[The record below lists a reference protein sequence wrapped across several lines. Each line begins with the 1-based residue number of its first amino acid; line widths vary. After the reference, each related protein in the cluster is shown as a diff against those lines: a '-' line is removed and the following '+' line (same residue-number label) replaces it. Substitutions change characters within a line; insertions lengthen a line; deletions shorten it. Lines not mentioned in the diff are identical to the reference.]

1 MTTAIARS
9 AACAGI
15 GVALLLA
22 ASVATAQPLRNDG
35 WGFAFVAPTGWQ
47 VVDQSAEGAVLFS
60 ADLGA
65 YPLIEPHQFES
76 REVLA
81 LAAGRGYQNTGVRL
95 SPAGEVAEHGEG
107 VALEMEGVV
116 EGQPARAYAIG
127 LLSPYGGGAIVLM
140 AVAQA
145 QWDAAFVPRVERIAT
160 TFEFFD
166 PATTTT
172 VASAGDT
179 DWTSKLAGHCVA
191 YMSSSGGGGNAVGG
205 FATGTYA
212 SDRAKLY
219 LDPDGR
225 FQSGASHSASF
236 DAGVSFGNVAT
247 NSGLRQGTWSIVA
260 EGGSSTLRLQYED
273 GSLGG
278 YTLTTNER
286 GHTFLDGDRWF
297 VVSYQE
303 CEDI

>member
-1 MTTAIARS
+1 MIII
-9 AACAGI
+9 I

-22 ASVATAQPLRNDG
+22 ARVATAQPLRDDG

-65 YPLIEPHQFES
+65 YLLIEPHQFES
-76 REVLA
+76 REALA
-81 LAAGRGYQNTGVRL
+81 LAAGRGYENTGVRL
-95 SPAGEVAEHGEG
+95 SPAGEVVDHGEG
-107 VALEMEGVV
+107 VAVEMEGVV
-116 EGQPARAYAIG
+116 EGQQARAYAIG

-145 QWDAAFVPRVERIAT
+145 QWDAAFVPRVESVAT

-166 PATTTT
+166 PATAMTTAA
-172 VASAGDT
+172 ASAGDT
-179 DWTSKLAGHCVA
+179 DWTSKLGGHCVA

-219 LDPDGR
+219 LNPDGR

-236 DAGVSFGNVAT
+236 DAVRQR
-247 NSGLRQGTWSIVA
+247 GLRLGAPAGHVVHRGRGWIEHVA
-260 EGGSSTLRLQYED
+260 AP
-273 GSLGG
+273 
-278 YTLTTNER
+278 
-286 GHTFLDGDRWF
+286 
-297 VVSYQE
+297 V
-303 CEDI
+303 